1 MSYYYNGRDGDL
13 AERIRRFQF
22 RDIRPKAASELP
34 VEHASRLLGHSEKEI
49 TERVYRRLGEELHG
63 LRMLSQYVFT
73 HLPLAS
79 ADSTSIARNVGVDSR
94 WTGTY
99 TPASKESR
107 AAVMRNRIEAHQS
120 LTFLSDDLR
129 MAKTVQIGLF
139 DLM

>member
-1 MSYYYNGRDGDL
+1 MHESIDRLQRLANDWPRVCLGSSGEYSRVGDGKWWGRMSDAMHAVCDRNGNP
-13 AERIRRFQF
+13 IC
-22 RDIRPKAASELP
+22 K
-34 VEHASRLLGHSEKEI
+34 
-49 TERVYRRLGEELHG
+49 LHG

-73 HLPLAS
+73 HLQLAS